1 MDLFT
6 QKELTQ
12 LLKEKNWEN
21 PTVRNIYYLIAVTG
35 ITFDDAL
42 GLTWK
47 DVDFGGNFI
56 SLKDERKKMRLIP
69 LNSVAVKLLKT
80 LPGGAADPGQKVF
93 DVLDYTGDE
102 FYSALMDSG
111 IPTEGRKLYPESV
124 RASFIQ
130 ILRDQ
135 GNSQEAIAR
144 VYGEF

>member
-1 MDLFT
+1 MDLFN

-21 PTVRNIYYLIAVTG
+21 ATIRNIYYLIAVTG

-42 GLTWK
+42 GLSWK
-47 DVDFGGNFI
+47 DIDFNANFI

-69 LNSVAVKLLKT
+69 LNSVALKF
-80 LPGGAADPGQKVF
+80 LKGLDGYEGDKSAKIFSGF
-93 DVLDYTGDE
+93 DYTGDE
-102 FYSALMDSG
+102 FYSALDTSG
-111 IPTEGRKLYPESV
+111 ISTSKRTLYPESV

-130 ILRDQ
+130 ILKEQ
-135 GNSQEAIAR
+135 GNTQEAIAR